1 MSRTRL
7 LRPSLLAMCAGL
19 LVASVSQAAP
29 VTCVPK
35 PFGTGTSA
43 LFKFPAKGAFVAW
56 YCPGEELPTMFVCT
70 KATCN
75 AVTTQRAV
83 AALFSA
89 PSVSAITSE
98 VARAKVKPAHFT
110 DPALVQ
116 VWSPFADE
124 IKALK

>member
-7 LRPSLLAMCAGL
+7 FSPSRLVLCAALLM
-19 LVASVSQAAP
+19 ASLSHAAP

-43 LFKFPAKGAFVAW
+43 LFKFPPKGAFVAW

-75 AVTTQRAV
+75 AVATQRAV
-83 AALFSA
+83 AALLSA
-89 PSVSAITSE
+89 PSVSGIKSE
-98 VARAKVKPAHFT
+98 VSGASVKPSHFT
-110 DPALVQ
+110 DPALIQ
-116 VWSPFADE
+116 VWSPYVDE